1 MWRSI
6 DKLLLLHPGVGTP
19 TKGRMTKGRMTEGRM
34 TKGRKF
40 IR

>member
-1 MWRSI
+1 MVLNQWI
-6 DKLLLLHPGVGTP
+6 GLDAHNGTP